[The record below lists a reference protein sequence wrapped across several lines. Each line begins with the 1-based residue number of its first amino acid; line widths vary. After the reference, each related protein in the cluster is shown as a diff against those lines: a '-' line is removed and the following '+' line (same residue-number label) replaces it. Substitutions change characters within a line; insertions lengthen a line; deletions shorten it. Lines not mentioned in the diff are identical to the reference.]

1 MMLALG
7 LFVFHLRTLPYN
19 TIKREAA
26 YNWQGNARIGLRNS
40 HQYLGKG
47 DETITLSGTLI
58 PEISGITSQ
67 ASRLALDYM
76 ADSGMAWPLI
86 EGSGT
91 IYGMFV
97 ITRVE
102 YSGKDLYSDGSARS
116 ISFTL
121 TLKRIDESLIS
132 MFGDL
137 KDQASALY
145 NSEISPALST
155 AKSTIQGL
163 LS

>member
-97 ITRVE
+97 ITRME

>member
-1 MMLALG
+1 MMLSLG

-19 TIKREAA
+19 VIKREAA
-26 YNWQGNARIGLRNS
+26 YNWQGNARIGMRNS

-47 DETITLSGTLI
+47 DETITLSGALI
-58 PEISGITSQ
+58 PEISGITSRV
-67 ASRLALDYM
+67 ARLALDYM

-97 ITRVE
+97 ITKVE
-102 YSGKDLYSDGSARS
+102 YTGKELYSDGSARN
-116 ISFTL
+116 INFTL
-121 TLKRIDESLIS
+121 TLTRIDESLIS

-137 KDQASALY
+137 RDQASALY
-145 NSEISPALST
+145 DSKISPALST